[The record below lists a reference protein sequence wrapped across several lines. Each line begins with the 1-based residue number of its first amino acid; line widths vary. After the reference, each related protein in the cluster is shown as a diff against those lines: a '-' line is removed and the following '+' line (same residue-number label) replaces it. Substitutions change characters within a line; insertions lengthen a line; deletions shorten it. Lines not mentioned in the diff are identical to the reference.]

1 MGTLIKRFCPNCGY
15 TKELC
20 IGVGMNG
27 LNLRLI
33 HSVFSCHELADF
45 DNAYDNK
52 EILTYRLKQ
61 NIWICTKC
69 KELGSFPE
77 LQYTKKDGTE
87 IFIRKSCP
95 DCGNVLNFDTN
106 NCPKCAEIM
115 EEVGIGMW
123 D

>member
-1 MGTLIKRFCPNCGY
+1 
-15 TKELC
+15 
-20 IGVGMNG
+20 MNG

-45 DNAYDNK
+45 DNAYENK

-61 NIWICTKC
+61 NIGICTKC

-95 DCGNVLNFDTN
+95 DCGNVLNIVTN
-106 NCPKCAEIM
+106 N
-115 EEVGIGMW
+115 
-123 D
+123 